1 MAAISRLMRPAR
13 LAIRIERLLQLRIKP
28 YDGNMTL
35 TVLQR
40 LVLILVALLVMSS
53 GNAAR
58 HEYPDKPLRL
68 ILPFPGGEGEAVA
81 RIIALAVG
89 KSLGQSVVVEN
100 KPGAAG
106 NIAAEFV
113 ARSPAD
119 GYTLLMGFSTIFE
132 INPLLYRELRFDAAD
147 FAPVSLVAETH
158 LVLVVNPSVPARS
171 VQELIDHAKANP
183 GKLTFA
189 SAGVGSPLH
198 LAGEL
203 FMSRTGVKLLHVPYK
218 GGGAAATA
226 TAVLGG
232 FADVLFGTVT
242 TSLANI
248 QAGKVRAL
256 GVTGTRRFDVLPDV
270 PTMAEAGVSGYNV
283 TAWHSIAVPAATP
296 RPIVQRLQ
304 SEIAKAIAAPD
315 VRESLERAGVI
326 PVSSTG
332 EEVARRIET
341 ETEHWRRVIK
351 DAGIE
356 PE

>member
-1 MAAISRLMRPAR
+1 
-13 LAIRIERLLQLRIKP
+13 
-28 YDGNMTL
+28 
-35 TVLQR
+35 
-40 LVLILVALLVMSS
+40 
-53 GNAAR
+53 
-58 HEYPDKPLRL
+58 
-68 ILPFPGGEGEAVA
+68 
-81 RIIALAVG
+81 
-89 KSLGQSVVVEN
+89 
-100 KPGAAG
+100 
-106 NIAAEFV
+106 
-113 ARSPAD
+113 
-119 GYTLLMGFSTIFE
+119 
-132 INPLLYRELRFDAAD
+132 
-147 FAPVSLVAETH
+147 
-158 LVLVVNPSVPARS
+158 
-171 VQELIDHAKANP
+171 
-183 GKLTFA
+183 
-189 SAGVGSPLH
+189 
-198 LAGEL
+198 
-203 FMSRTGVKLLHVPYK
+203 MSRTGVELLHVPYK
-218 GGGAAATA
+218 GGGAAA

-296 RPIVQRLQ
+296 RPIVRRLQ
-304 SEIAKAIAAPD
+304 SEIAKAIAAPE